1 MSYGLNV
8 YRSSGALGFSSTD
21 VTWNQVDSFQVNG
34 GASASNTYGVLA
46 NRTVL
51 TVQMMI
57 DPPSTSAKSIAH
69 TISQS
74 GNTISVSGGNQNTH
88 ILVLMQ

>member
-8 YRSSGALGFSSTD
+8 YRASGALGFSSAD

-34 GASASNTYGVLA
+34 GASASNTYAVLSGK
-46 NRTVL
+46 TVL
-51 TVQMMI
+51 TVQMFI

-69 TISQS
+69 TVSQS
-74 GNTISVSGGNQNTH
+74 GNTINVSGGNQNTH

>member
-8 YRSSGALGFSSTD
+8 YRSSGALGFSSAD

-46 NRTVL
+46 NSF
-51 TVQMMI
+51 
-57 DPPSTSAKSIAH
+57 DSTNDDRS
-69 TISQS
+69 T
-74 GNTISVSGGNQNTH
+74 
-88 ILVLMQ
+88 

>member
-8 YRSSGALGFSSTD
+8 YRSSGALGFSSAD

-34 GASASNTYGVLA
+34 GASVSNTYGVLA

-69 TISQS
+69 TVSQS

>member
-8 YRSSGALGFSSTD
+8 YRASGALGFSSAD

-34 GASASNTYGVLA
+34 GASVSNTYGVLA

-51 TVQMMI
+51 TVQMFI
-57 DPPSTSAKSIAH
+57 NPPSASAKSIAH
-69 TISQS
+69 TVSQS